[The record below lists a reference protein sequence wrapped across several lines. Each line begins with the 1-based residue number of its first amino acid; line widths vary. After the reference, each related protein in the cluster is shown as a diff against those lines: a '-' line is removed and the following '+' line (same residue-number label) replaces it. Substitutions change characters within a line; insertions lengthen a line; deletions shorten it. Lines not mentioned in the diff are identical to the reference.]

1 VPRLTLSGRVVIVSP
16 HLDDA
21 VLSLGATIAR
31 ATRGGTAVTV
41 LTVFGGD
48 PASTAPPNGWDR
60 RGGFETAGDAASRRR
75 EENRAAC
82 AIVGAKPVA
91 LPLFGGGYGAPREPD
106 AVRQAVTD
114 AAAGVDALLV
124 PGFPLTNDDHRWLHT
139 LLVDERVPSVR
150 LVLYAEQPYRH
161 TVRRERPRPDGAL
174 FWQPTE
180 ARLADV
186 LAKRRAILAYR
197 SQLPLLG
204 LSAYR
209 HLELHRM
216 LLHEVLHHG
225 EAVAELAA

>member
-1 VPRLTLSGRVVIVSP
+1 VVVSP

-21 VLSLGATIAR
+21 VLSLGATIAH
-31 ATRGGTAVTV
+31 ATREGAAVTV

-75 EENRAAC
+75 EENREAC
-82 AIVGAKPVA
+82 AIVGAEPLA
-91 LPLFGGGYGAPREPD
+91 LPFFGGGYGAPRDPD
-106 AVRQAVTD
+106 AVRQAVAS
-114 AAAGVDALLV
+114 AADGAHAVLV

-139 LLVDERVPSVR
+139 LLVDGRVPSDR
-150 LVLYAEQPYRH
+150 LVLYAEQPYRY
-161 TVRRERPRPDGAL
+161 TVRREHPRPDASH

-180 ARLADV
+180 ARLPDV

-197 SQLPLLG
+197 SQLSLLG

-209 HLELHRM
+209 HLKLHRM
-216 LLHEVLHHG
+216 LLHEVLHRG
-225 EAVAELAA
+225 EALAELPG